1 MVRERAGSEADTGSM
16 TGSYPTT
23 ANSMTSTTQS
33 TPVHSNTVPA
43 SPFRMMREELQRRS
57 KILEECSVKSLFEAR
72 NLYVSIVHYN
82 RPETCIN
89 FHYTR
94 PRYSIEWPTPN

>member
-23 ANSMTSTTQS
+23 ANSMSSTTQS

-57 KILEECSVKSLFEAR
+57 SKIIEECSVKSLFEAQ
-72 NLYVSIVHYN
+72 NLYVSIVL
-82 RPETCIN
+82 
-89 FHYTR
+89 
-94 PRYSIEWPTPN
+94 